1 MAYSSSDFQGDV
13 INHML
18 ALELLP
24 GELAESDELELT
36 AIHVKSRISHL
47 CIRRDRNEDALK
59 FHDELLQSV
68 ETLTGIAEQHG
79 VIALANVQYLQTAI
93 LRGGN
98 IELSSKDEGQLDML
112 RSLPSGEQW
121 LKHVTIVE

>member
-13 INHML
+13 INHL
-18 ALELLP
+18 LELELLP
-24 GELAESDELELT
+24 HELADDDDIERSTKLVKDVISDLW
-36 AIHVKSRISHL
+36 IDSR
-47 CIRRDRNEDALK
+47 RVGDALK

-79 VIALANVQYLQTAI
+79 VIALANVNYLQTAI
-93 LRGGN
+93 LRGSN
-98 IELSSKDEGQLDML
+98 IELSSGDEGQLEML

>member
-13 INHML
+13 INHL
-18 ALELLP
+18 LELELLP
-24 GELAESDELELT
+24 HELADDEDLERSTKLVKDVISDLW
-36 AIHVKSRISHL
+36 IDSR
-47 CIRRDRNEDALK
+47 RVGDALK

-79 VIALANVQYLQTAI
+79 VIALANVNYLQTAI
-93 LRGGN
+93 LRGSN
-98 IELSSKDEGQLDML
+98 IELSSSDEEQIEML

>member
-13 INHML
+13 VNHML
-18 ALELLP
+18 ELELLP
-24 GELAESDELELT
+24 HELADSDDLAAT
-36 AIHVKSRISHL
+36 AHQVKSMISHL
-47 CIRRDRNEDALK
+47 CTRRDRNESALK
-59 FHDELLQSV
+59 FHDELLLSV
-68 ETLTGIAEQHG
+68 EALSGIAEQHG
-79 VIALANVQYLQTAI
+79 VVALANVNYLQTAI

-98 IELSSKDEGQLDML
+98 IELSSKDEGQLAML